1 MSCGC
6 GAGQKVGIK
15 GASTSFLSEPIRL
28 TLPTDSGLLELQYNE
43 GDWVPTGGVPNRE
56 AKALRAEVERLR
68 KENVELKKKLD
79 RAIDLIA
86 GLRLDMEKMEKS
98 GRVSIVYRREEDKD
112 HFQSTH
118 MTVKTPDD
126 YLMTGGRTSGRR

>member
-15 GASTSFLSEPIRL
+15 GASTNFLSEPIRL

-56 AKALRAEVERLR
+56 AKALRAEVESLR
-68 KENVELKKKLD
+68 KENCELRKKLD
-79 RAIDLIA
+79 KAAQLIT
-86 GLRLDMEKMEKS
+86 GMRLDMEQMQKS
-98 GRVSIVYRREEDKD
+98 GKVSIVYRREEDRK
-112 HFQSTH
+112 HFMDTKQ
-118 MTVKTPDD
+118 TVRSP
-126 YLMTGGRTSGRR
+126 SGMF